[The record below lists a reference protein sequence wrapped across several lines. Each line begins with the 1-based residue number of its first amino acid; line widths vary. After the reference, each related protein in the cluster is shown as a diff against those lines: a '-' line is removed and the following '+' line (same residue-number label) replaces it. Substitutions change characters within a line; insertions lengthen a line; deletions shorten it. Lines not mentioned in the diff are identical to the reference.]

1 MASIR
6 VTNKLS
12 KNQPE
17 KPQRAGSLFSFSSF
31 HFLDDGFADS
41 IYLLLPFIAA
51 ELHLSFSQVGLLK
64 GVFSGAMSLFQL
76 PMSLLGE
83 KVGELTVIAGGN
95 FGLTG
100 GFLLLSLAYSFPA
113 ILFCLIFSK
122 ATAGGQHALGS
133 SILSKVFE
141 SSGRRAAMGTYNF
154 AGDIGKVC
162 IPFLVATAINLW
174 GWRQGIYVLSIA
186 GRAAGCV
193 LWILAIKIRTAPP
206 LAKTIAK
213 SVQKDSRWGIQN
225 WKSFSALLTIG
236 ILDLSVRNVLLTF
249 LPFLLLVKG
258 IPESKFGYAL
268 TLLFA
273 GGAAGKFICGILAE
287 RFGIISMVI
296 STEALTAVGIL
307 ALLWTSSPVILI
319 LLPLVGIVL
328 NGTSSV
334 LYATVA
340 EIISPGGRSRGYGL
354 YYAITQSFGALSPM
368 IFGLVTDSFGLSFTL
383 LATTLMALVTIPLS
397 KFLVIERKKV

>member
-1 MASIR
+1 MDM
-6 VTNKLS
+6 
-12 KNQPE
+12 NQPE

-100 GFLLLSLAYSFPA
+100 GFFLLSLAYSFPA

-122 ATAGGQHALGS
+122 AAAGGQHALGS
-133 SILSKVFE
+133 STLSKVFE

-162 IPFLVATAINLW
+162 IPFLVATAINFW
-174 GWRQGIYVLSIA
+174 GWRQGIFVLSIA
-186 GRAAGCV
+186 GMAAGCV
-193 LWILAIKIRTAPP
+193 LWILTAKISTAPP
-206 LAKTIAK
+206 LPKRIVK

-249 LPFLLLVKG
+249 LPFLLLMKG
-258 IPESKFGYAL
+258 IPESQFGYAL

-273 GGAAGKFICGILAE
+273 GGAGGKFVCGILAE
-287 RFGIISMVI
+287 RFGIVSMVI

-307 ALLWTSSPVILI
+307 ALLWTSPTLMLI

-340 EIISPGGRSRGYGL
+340 EIISPGGRSRGYGM
-354 YYAITQSFGALSPM
+354 YYAITQSFGALSP
-368 IFGLVTDSFGLSFTL
+368 IIYGLVTDSLGLSFTL

-397 KFLVIERKKV
+397 KFLVIKPKKL

>member
-1 MASIR
+1 MDM
-6 VTNKLS
+6 
-12 KNQPE
+12 NQPE
-17 KPQRAGSLFSFSSF
+17 KPKRSGSLFSFSSF

-51 ELHLSFSQVGLLK
+51 ELHLSFSEVGLLK

-100 GFLLLSLAYSFPA
+100 GFLLLSWAYSFPA
-113 ILFCLIFSK
+113 ILFCFIFSK
-122 ATAGGQHALGS
+122 AAAGGQHALGS

-186 GRAAGCV
+186 GMAAGGV
-193 LWILAIKIRTAPP
+193 LWILAIKLRTAPP

-213 SVQKDSRWGIQN
+213 SVQKDSRWGIKN

-249 LPFLLLVKG
+249 LPFLLLMKG
-258 IPESKFGYAL
+258 IPQSEFGYAL

-273 GGAAGKFICGILAE
+273 GGAGGKFVCGVLAE
-287 RFGIISMVI
+287 RFGIVSMVI

-307 ALLWTSSPVILI
+307 ALLWTSPTLMLI

-340 EIISPGGRSRGYGL
+340 EIISPGGRSRGYGM
-354 YYAITQSFGALSPM
+354 YYAITQSFGAISPM
-368 IFGLVTDSFGLSFTL
+368 IYGLATDSLGLSFTL
-383 LATTLMALVTIPLS
+383 IATTLMALVTIPFS
-397 KFLVIERKKV
+397 KFLVIESKKV

>member
-1 MASIR
+1 MDM
-6 VTNKLS
+6 
-12 KNQPE
+12 NQPE
-17 KPQRAGSLFSFSSF
+17 KTQRAGSLFSFSSF

-100 GFLLLSLAYSFPA
+100 GFLLLSWAYSFPA
-113 ILFCLIFSK
+113 ILFCFIFSK
-122 ATAGGQHALGS
+122 AAAGGQHALGS

-186 GRAAGCV
+186 GMAAGCV
-193 LWILAIKIRTAPP
+193 LWILAVKIRATPP

-296 STEALTAVGIL
+296 STEALTGVGIL

>member
-1 MASIR
+1 M
-6 VTNKLS
+6 
-12 KNQPE
+12 NQPE
-17 KPQRAGSLFSFSSF
+17 KPQRAGSLFSFSAF

-51 ELHLSFSQVGLLK
+51 ELHLSFSDVGLLK

-122 ATAGGQHALGS
+122 AAAGGQHSLGS

-174 GWRQGIYVLSIA
+174 GWRQGIFVLSIA
-186 GRAAGCV
+186 GMAAGGV
-193 LWILAIKIRTAPP
+193 LWTLAAKISTAPP
-206 LAKTIAK
+206 LPETIAK
-213 SVQKDSRWGIQN
+213 SGQKDSRWGIQN
-225 WKSFSALLTIG
+225 WKGFSALLTIG

-249 LPFLLLVKG
+249 LPFLLLMKG
-258 IPESKFGYAL
+258 FPESQFGYAL

-273 GGAAGKFICGILAE
+273 GGAAGKFFCGLLAE
-287 RFGIISMVI
+287 KFGIISMVI
-296 STEALTAVGIL
+296 STEALTAAGIL
-307 ALLWTSSPVILI
+307 ALLWTSPTPMLI

-340 EIISPGGRSRGYGL
+340 EIISPGGRSRGYGM
-354 YYAITQSFGALSPM
+354 YYAITQSFGAISPM
-368 IFGLVTDSFGLSFTL
+368 IYGLVTDSLGLSFTL
-383 LATTLMALVTIPLS
+383 IATTLMALVTIPLS
-397 KFLVIERKKV
+397 KFLVIKPKKL

>member
-1 MASIR
+1 MAI
-6 VTNKLS
+6 
-12 KNQPE
+12 NQPGQ
-17 KPQRAGSLFSFSSF
+17 PHRSGALLSYSSF

-83 KVGELTVIAGGN
+83 KVGELTVVAGGN
-95 FGLTG
+95 LGLTG
-100 GFLLLSLAYSFPA
+100 GFFLLSWAYSFPA
-113 ILFCLIFSK
+113 ILFCFIFSK
-122 ATAGGQHALGS
+122 AAAGGQHALGS

-174 GWRQGIYVLSIA
+174 GWRQGIYALSIA
-186 GRAAGCV
+186 GMAVGCI
-193 LWILAIKIRTAPP
+193 LWILAVKIRTTPP

-213 SVQKDSRWGIQN
+213 SVQKDSRWGIKN
-225 WKSFSALLTIG
+225 LKSFSALLTIG

-249 LPFLLLVKG
+249 LPFLLLMKG

-268 TLLFA
+268 TMLFA
-273 GGAAGKFICGILAE
+273 GGAAGKFFCGILAE

-296 STEALTAVGIL
+296 STEALTAVGII
-307 ALLWTSSPVILI
+307 ALVWTSSPVMLI

-368 IFGLVTDSFGLSFTL
+368 IFGLVTDFLGLSFTL
-383 LATTLMALVTIPLS
+383 LATALMALATIPLS
-397 KFLVIERKKV
+397 QFLAIER